1 MNRYATIKQAVTSRE
16 AAEFYGLS
24 VSRDG
29 MARCPFHNDRRPS
42 LKLDEGFYC
51 FGCKETGDVITFV
64 AKFFDISLGAA
75 ATKLAADF
83 NIPLDHAIHH
93 TAVEKSAVQKE
104 FELWVNHAHEVLR
117 TYNDLL
123 FEWKFLRPSA
133 PGEDFHFLFTEA
145 LQNSATV
152 RYLMA
157 ELAFGTDEE
166 KQDIY
171 HHYRTEVNKLEQRIQ
186 SYDSR
191 RYPEGTA
198 DQQQRSCDAD
208 HFQLCDRAE
217 A

>member
-1 MNRYATIKQAVTSRE
+1 MNRYAIIKQAITARE

-29 MARCPFHNDRRPS
+29 MACCPFHNDRRPS

-64 AKFFDISLGAA
+64 AKFFGLSPGAA

-83 NIPLDHAIHH
+83 GISLGTPLHYA
-93 TAVEKSAVQKE
+93 AVEKSPAQR
-104 FELWVNHAHEVLR
+104 ELEAWVHHAHKVLK

-123 FEWKFLRPSA
+123 FEWKLLRPTS
-133 PGEDFHFLFTEA
+133 PGQDFHYLFVEA

-157 ELAFGTDEE
+157 ELAFGTEE
-166 KQDIY
+166 VKQAIY
-171 HHYRTEVNKLEQRIQ
+171 HHYREEVKTLEQRIQ
-186 SYDSR
+186 CYDSCG
-191 RYPEGTA
+191 YPEGAA
-198 DQQQRSCDAD
+198 DQQQGCCDAD
-208 HFQLCDRAE
+208 HFQLCDRSE